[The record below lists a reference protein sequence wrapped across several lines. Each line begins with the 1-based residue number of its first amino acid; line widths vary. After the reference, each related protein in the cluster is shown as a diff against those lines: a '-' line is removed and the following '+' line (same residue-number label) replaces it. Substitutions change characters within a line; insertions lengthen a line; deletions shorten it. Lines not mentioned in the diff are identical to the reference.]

1 MSAFFK
7 NSDSSGSCARGVQ
20 TRFPPCSAPLC
31 GRGRASPVCMA
42 GTSALPL
49 AFCFREY
56 LSGSVSSR
64 SLVLILLL
72 IGAFAGDMRVRSSRG
87 RLWRVRLT
95 SAARTGHAAP
105 GSRHAGGVVS
115 DGTPTA
121 RPVCGRCRC
130 FCPFRFLE
138 EMHPAWG
145 RQHPGSGVRATR
157 APGGLSVGGG
167 SHGKPP

>member
-1 MSAFFK
+1 M
-7 NSDSSGSCARGVQ
+7 CV
-20 TRFPPCSAPLC
+20 
-31 GRGRASPVCMA
+31 A

-56 LSGSVSSR
+56 LLGSVSSR

-115 DGTPTA
+115 DGTLTA

-138 EMHPAWG
+138 EMHLAWG

-157 APGGLSVGGG
+157 APRGLSVGGG
-167 SHGKPP
+167 SHGKPPQPSAESGRAPGRL